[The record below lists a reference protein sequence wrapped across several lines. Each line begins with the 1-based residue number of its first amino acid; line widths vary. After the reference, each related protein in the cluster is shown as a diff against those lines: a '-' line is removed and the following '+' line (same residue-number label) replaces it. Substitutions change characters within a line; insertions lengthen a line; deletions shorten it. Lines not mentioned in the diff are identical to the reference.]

1 VRTFDNFQIILIQNV
16 LINTVKCQDEFLVQF
31 FCSFP
36 HFLLTNNLSQQ
47 ILSLHILQ
55 FITAHFTFIT
65 AQIGYHCTLKLG
77 MERIDHI
84 SGLHQRKSYFAS
96 HLVPVQRVKSFS
108 PR

>member
-1 VRTFDNFQIILIQNV
+1 MRTLDNFQIILIQNV

-31 FCSFP
+31 FCSLP
-36 HFLLTNNLSQQ
+36 HFLLINNLLQQ

-77 MERIDHI
+77 MRSI
-84 SGLHQRKSYFAS
+84 L
-96 HLVPVQRVKSFS
+96 
-108 PR
+108 